1 MKKIIFLLTLFFL
14 VLISVYS
21 QSYNLEELN
30 ISEEYN
36 GTYLPVD
43 YMNLLKQ
50 YKSHEKA
57 MNELR
62 NTHYTV
68 LMPSGDRIYSD
79 LRYQDRYAVK
89 LQNVKKWEFKTQN
102 ETQIIKDENG
112 YEYKKISDKPFAYI
126 AIANYILNALFS
138 DYVSKDFRIN
148 ENYLIINNENYKL
161 YLNPS
166 YTPKDISVFLQNKT
180 PYFIRFSEEKLK
192 LVKGKQ
198 NEDFCMQFDPTEE
211 VVYECEPKR

>member
-1 MKKIIFLLTLFFL
+1 MKKIILFLNLFFL
-14 VLISVYS
+14 VLINVYS

-30 ISEEYN
+30 ISEEYI
-36 GTYLPVD
+36 GTYLPID
-43 YMNLLKQ
+43 YMKLLDQ

-68 LMPSGDRIYSD
+68 LMPTEDRIYSD
-79 LRYQDRYAVK
+79 IRYQDRYAAK
-89 LQNVKKWEFKTQN
+89 LQNVKKWEFKTEN
-102 ETQIIKDENG
+102 EIQIIRDENG
-112 YEYKKISDKPFAYI
+112 YEYEKISDKPFAYI

-161 YLNPS
+161 HLNPS
-166 YTPKDISVFLQNKT
+166 YTPEEISVFLQNKT
-180 PYFIRFSEEKLK
+180 PYFIRFSEGKLQ

-198 NEDFCMQFDPTEE
+198 NESFCMQFDPTDE
-211 VVYECEPKR
+211 VVYECEAKR

>member
-1 MKKIIFLLTLFFL
+1 MNKIKILFVLLGMCMIIPNMSAQSNDTIQMKEGLLIDGGDFL
-14 VLISVYS
+14 
-21 QSYNLEELN
+21 
-30 ISEEYN
+30 
-36 GTYLPVD
+36 
-43 YMNLLKQ
+43 
-50 YKSHEKA
+50 
-57 MNELR
+57 
-62 NTHYTV
+62 
-68 LMPSGDRIYSD
+68 
-79 LRYQDRYAVK
+79 
-89 LQNVKKWEFKTQN
+89 KKWEFKTQN

-161 YLNPS
+161 HLNPS

-180 PYFIRFSEEKLK
+180 PYFIRFSEEKLQ

-198 NEDFCMQFDPTEE
+198 NED
-211 VVYECEPKR
+211 